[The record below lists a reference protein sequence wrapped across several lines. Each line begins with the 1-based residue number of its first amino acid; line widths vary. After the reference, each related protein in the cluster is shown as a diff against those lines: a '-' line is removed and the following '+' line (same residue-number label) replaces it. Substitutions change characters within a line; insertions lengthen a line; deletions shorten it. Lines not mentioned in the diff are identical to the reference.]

1 MEDTKHKF
9 YLTSSIKIEQE
20 TPALR
25 ELASSVIKLPS
36 DPEKQPD
43 LGYLSAVLVSTGT
56 NLNGAHF
63 MGSELVQSADTVTNK
78 ALDLEHVESEILGF
92 ISSSAFTTKD
102 HEPLDLQELAKLET
116 ASLDTKDMHIHIGCV
131 MFKARFP
138 EIYKDIKANKYAVS
152 MECYYKN
159 YDIKVGDV
167 IIPKEAAM
175 AAGIDITD
183 DSLYGKSAKI
193 VKDGKEIA
201 AGKLV
206 RVLRGICFSGVGIV
220 ENPANPA
227 SVILEAASVNTTDTL
242 IIDMS
247 EAASNNV
254 TSKDIEPSVITANT
268 GVTESVTSVTP
279 ENGESAGSDQAVL
292 ISSIELTATKH
303 VEGLI
308 KNRQSFDEANS
319 KLNRLRNALERASK
333 II

>member
-1 MEDTKHKF
+1 MENKF
-9 YLTSSIKIEQE
+9 YMTASLRQCTETEVLRKEVASVIKLPNDSEKQQDLSYFSAVFVSTGVNLNSACFLGSELVAASSTVVSKAVDVEHNESEIIGHIFSSKFTDEDHELID
-20 TPALR
+20 LR
-25 ELASSVIKLPS
+25 ELASV
-36 DPEKQPD
+36 
-43 LGYLSAVLVSTGT
+43 
-56 NLNGAHF
+56 
-63 MGSELVQSADTVTNK
+63 
-78 ALDLEHVESEILGF
+78 
-92 ISSSAFTTKD
+92 
-102 HEPLDLQELAKLET
+102 ET
-116 ASLDTKDMHIHIGCV
+116 ATLDSKDLHIEIGCV
-131 MFKARFP
+131 VYRSRFP
-138 EIYKDIKANKYAVS
+138 EVAKEIAAGSWKVS

-227 SVILEAASVNTTDTL
+227 SVILEAASANTIDTL

-247 EAASNNV
+247 EAVSNNV

-268 GVTESVTSVTP
+268 GVTESVTDVTP
-279 ENGESAGSDQAVL
+279 ENGEFASLDQAVL
-292 ISSIELTATKH
+292 ISSIELAAMKH
-303 VEGLI
+303 VSGLME
-308 KNRQSFDEANS
+308 NRRSFDETNS
-319 KLNRLRNALERASK
+319 KLNRLRNALDRASK